1 MWDKIAPKQK
11 HLMLNIYKLK
21 NKQNLSKH
29 YRKGNEIAQTRH
41 YPPANKEWFN
51 SIYAYNKNTI
61 KLLPVA
67 DKVTLRL
74 LKSYFNLYSFKL
86 ERSVKSSRV
95 RRRLRRLST
104 NRILISKPELKHTS
118 SKVVIT
124 VYVYNRQKIYYLRK
138 WDNILKYP
146 YYELYFKELKM
157 ILGKGKIYKNYLKK
171 VLRLKPKRVERTIRS
186 LRPMVQLKKKISLN
200 LISKVYKQKKKL
212 VKTLKI
218 KHNKY
223 KNYENKY
230 LKSFFSKC
238 LQRDMILFYYKQII
252 SLNESKFEK
261 TYLLP
266 LTGLIQNIYSKKV
279 EFNLVNL
286 KNLYL
291 NSYIFSET
299 LATKIRNKK
308 NRVLRVLKASL
319 NMFQLASLN
328 NLAIFDDMY
337 NRKKRLQ
344 NLKVNYLDLGKNIK
358 GDEINEVTQKEK
370 VYRKKSLSTIEDN
383 ITQTISTTNSVLDSI
398 KNKSITGIR
407 IEATGRLTRRN
418 TAEKSISKLR
428 YKGNL
433 RNMDSSYKRFS
444 SVLLRGHVKS
454 NVQYTKLRS
463 KLRIGSFGLKGWVSS
478 N

>member
-1 MWDKIAPKQK
+1 
-11 HLMLNIYKLK
+11 MLNISKLK
-21 NKQNLSKH
+21 NKQNLSKF

-67 DKVTLRL
+67 DKVTLKL
-74 LKSYFNLYSFKL
+74 LKSYFNLYSPKL
-86 ERSVKSSRV
+86 EKSVKSSRV
-95 RRRLRRLST
+95 KRRLRRLST
-104 NRILISKPELKHTS
+104 NRILISRPELKHTT

-138 WDNILKYP
+138 LGNILAVDLYP
-146 YYELYFKELKM
+146 YKKFSHLFIKKT
-157 ILGKGKIYKNYLKK
+157 KIK
-171 VLRLKPKRVERTIRS
+171 
-186 LRPMVQLKKKISLN
+186 SLN

-212 VKTLKI
+212 LKTLKI
-218 KHNKY
+218 KHNKD

-238 LQRDMILFYYKQII
+238 LQKEMISFYYKQII

-266 LTGLIQNIYSKKV
+266 LTGLIKNIYNKKI

-291 NSYIFSET
+291 NSYLFSET
-299 LATKIRNKK
+299 LVTKIRNKK

-319 NMFQLASLN
+319 RMFQLASLN
-328 NLAIFDDMY
+328 NLDIFDDMY
-337 NRKKRLQ
+337 NRKKKLQ
-344 NLKVNYLDLGKNIK
+344 NFKVNYLGLGKEIK
-358 GDEINEVTQKEK
+358 SDEINEITQI
-370 VYRKKSLSTIEDN
+370 VYKKKYLNAIEDN

-407 IEATGRLTRRN
+407 LEAAGRLTRRN
-418 TAEKSISKLR
+418 TAERSISKLR

-433 RNMDSSYKRFS
+433 KNMDSSYKGFS
-444 SVLLRGHVKS
+444 SVLLRGHAKS
-454 NVQYTKLRS
+454 NVQYTKLKS

>member
-1 MWDKIAPKQK
+1 
-11 HLMLNIYKLK
+11 MLNISKLK

-67 DKVTLRL
+67 DKVTLKL
-74 LKSYFNLYSFKL
+74 IKSYFNLYSPKL
-86 ERSVKSSRV
+86 EKSIKSPRV
-95 RRRLRRLST
+95 RRRFRRLST
-104 NRILISKPELKHTS
+104 NRILISRPELKHTS

-138 WDNILKYP
+138 LGSILAVDLYP
-146 YYELYFKELKM
+146 Y
-157 ILGKGKIYKNYLKK
+157 KK
-171 VLRLKPKRVERTIRS
+171 FFHLVIKKT
-186 LRPMVQLKKKISLN
+186 KKKSLN

-212 VKTLKI
+212 LKTLKI
-218 KHNKY
+218 KNKKY

-238 LQRDMILFYYKQII
+238 LQKEMISFYYKQII

-261 TYLLP
+261 TYLTP
-266 LTGLIQNIYSKKV
+266 LTGLIKNIYNKKV

-291 NSYIFSET
+291 NSYLFSET
-299 LATKIRNKK
+299 LVTKIRNKK

-319 NMFQLASLN
+319 RMFQLASLN
-328 NLAIFDDMY
+328 NLAIFEDMY

-344 NLKVNYLDLGKNIK
+344 NLKVNYLGLGKEIK
-358 GDEINEVTQKEK
+358 GNEINEVTQKEK
-370 VYRKKSLSTIEDN
+370 VYKKISLNDIKDN

-407 IEATGRLTRRN
+407 IEAAGRLTRRN
-418 TAEKSISKLR
+418 TAERSIYKLR

-433 RNMDSSYKRFS
+433 KNMDSSYKGFS
-444 SVLLRGHVKS
+444 SLLFRGHAKS
-454 NVQYTKLRS
+454 NVQYTKLKS

>member
-1 MWDKIAPKQK
+1 
-11 HLMLNIYKLK
+11 MLNISKLK
-21 NKQNLSKH
+21 NKQNLCKH
-29 YRKGNEIAQTRH
+29 SRKGNEIAQTRH

-74 LKSYFNLYSFKL
+74 LKSYFNLYSPKL
-86 ERSVKSSRV
+86 EKSVKSPRV

-104 NRILISKPELKHTS
+104 NRILISRPELKHTS

-138 WDNILKYP
+138 LESILAVDLYP
-146 YYELYFKELKM
+146 YEKFSHLV
-157 ILGKGKIYKNYLKK
+157 IKK
-171 VLRLKPKRVERTIRS
+171 T
-186 LRPMVQLKKKISLN
+186 KKKSLN

-238 LQRDMILFYYKQII
+238 LQKEMISFYYKQII

-261 TYLLP
+261 TYLTP
-266 LTGLIQNIYSKKV
+266 LTGLIKNIYNKNV

-299 LATKIRNKK
+299 LVTKIRNKK

-319 NMFQLASLN
+319 IMFQLAKLN

-344 NLKVNYLDLGKNIK
+344 NLKVNYIGLEKEIK

-370 VYRKKSLSTIEDN
+370 VYKKKYLNALLFEDN
-383 ITQTISTTNSVLDSI
+383 TTNSVLDSI

-407 IEATGRLTRRN
+407 IEAAGRLTRRN
-418 TAEKSISKLR
+418 TAERSISKLR

-433 RNMDSSYKRFS
+433 KNMDSSYKGFS
-444 SVLLRGHVKS
+444 SVLLRGHAKS
-454 NVQYTKLRS
+454 NVQYTKLKS

>member
-1 MWDKIAPKQK
+1 
-11 HLMLNIYKLK
+11 MLNVSKLK
-21 NKQNLSKH
+21 SNKDLSKH
-29 YRKGNEIAQTRH
+29 YKKGNEIAQTRH

-61 KLLPVA
+61 KLLAVA
-67 DKVTLRL
+67 DKVTLKL
-74 LKSYFNLYSFKL
+74 LKSYFNLYSPKL
-86 ERSVKSSRV
+86 EKSVKYPRV
-95 RRRLRRLST
+95 KKRLRRLST
-104 NRILISKPELKHTS
+104 NRILISRPELKHTS

-138 WDNILKYP
+138 LTNILAID
-146 YYELYFKELKM
+146 LY
-157 ILGKGKIYKNYLKK
+157 KK
-171 VLRLKPKRVERTIRS
+171 FSHLVIKKT
-186 LRPMVQLKKKISLN
+186 KKKSLN

-212 VKTLKI
+212 LKTLKI
-218 KHNKY
+218 KHNIS

-238 LQRDMILFYYKQII
+238 LQKEIISYYYKQNI

-261 TYLLP
+261 TYLSP
-266 LTGLIQNIYSKKV
+266 LTGLIKNIYNKKV

-291 NSYIFSET
+291 NSYLFSET
-299 LATKIRNKK
+299 LVTKIRNKK

-319 NMFQLASLN
+319 RMFQLASLN

-344 NLKVNYLDLGKNIK
+344 NFKVNYLGLAKQIK
-358 GDEINEVTQKEK
+358 GDEINEITKK
-370 VYRKKSLSTIEDN
+370 VYKKKYLNAIEDN
-383 ITQTISTTNSVLDSI
+383 ITQTISTTDSVFDSI

-407 IEATGRLTRRN
+407 IEAAGRLTRRN
-418 TAEKSISKLR
+418 TAERSISKLS

-433 RNMDSSYKRFS
+433 KNMDSSYKGLS
-444 SVLLRGHVKS
+444 SVLLRGHAKF
-454 NVQYTKLRS
+454 NVQYTKLKSLR
-463 KLRIGSFGLKGWVSS
+463 RIGSFGLKGWISS

>member
-1 MWDKIAPKQK
+1 
-11 HLMLNIYKLK
+11 MLNISKLIHK
-21 NKQNLSKH
+21 PNFSKH

-61 KLLPVA
+61 KSLPVA
-67 DKVTLRL
+67 DKVTLKL
-74 LKSYFNLYSFKL
+74 LKSYFNLYSPKL
-86 ERSVKSSRV
+86 EKSVKSPRV
-95 RRRLRRLST
+95 RRRFRRLST
-104 NRILISKPELKHTS
+104 NRILISRPELKHTS

-138 WDNILKYP
+138 WDNIPKFP
-146 YYELYFKELKM
+146 DYELFFRELKM
-157 ILGKGKIYKNYLKK
+157 RLGRKYENYLKK
-171 VLRLKPKRVERTIRS
+171 VLRLNPKTVERNIRS
-186 LRPMVQLKKKISLN
+186 MRLMVPLTKKRSLN

-238 LQRDMILFYYKQII
+238 LQKEMILFYYKQII

-261 TYLLP
+261 TYLSP
-266 LTGLIQNIYSKKV
+266 LTGLIQNIYNKKV

-299 LATKIRNKK
+299 LVTKIRNKK
-308 NRVLRVLKASL
+308 NRVLRVLIASV

-344 NLKVNYLDLGKNIK
+344 NFKVNYVGLGKNIK
-358 GDEINEVTQKEK
+358 GDEINEVTQK
-370 VYRKKSLSTIEDN
+370 VYKKKPLNAIEDN

-407 IEATGRLTRRN
+407 IEAAGRLTRRN
-418 TAEKSISKLR
+418 TAERSISKLR

-433 RNMDSSYKRFS
+433 KNMDSSYKGFS
-444 SVLLRGHVKS
+444 SVLLRGHAKS
-454 NVQYTKLRS
+454 NVQYTKLKS

>member
-1 MWDKIAPKQK
+1 
-11 HLMLNIYKLK
+11 MLNISKLK
-21 NKQNLSKH
+21 NKINLSK
-29 YRKGNEIAQTRH
+29 YYKKGIEIAQTRH

-74 LKSYFNLYSFKL
+74 LKSYFNLYNL
-86 ERSVKSSRV
+86 ELEKKIGSPRL

-104 NRILISKPELKHTS
+104 NRILISRPELKHTS
-118 SKVVIT
+118 DKVVIT

-138 WDNILKYP
+138 LHNQEEPKWPDYEIYFNTLKR
-146 YYELYFKELKM
+146 K
-157 ILGKGKIYKNYLKK
+157 LGRSYNKYLIK
-171 VLRLKPKRVERTIRS
+171 VLRVDPDTVEETIRS
-186 LRPMVQLKKKISLN
+186 LRLHIPLTKKKSLN

-212 VKTLKI
+212 FKTLMI

-223 KNYENKY
+223 KNYENMY

-238 LQRDMILFYYKQII
+238 LRKQMISFYHKQII

-261 TYLLP
+261 TYLSP
-266 LTGLIQNIYSKKV
+266 LTGLIKNIYNKKV
-279 EFNLVNL
+279 EFNLVSL

-299 LATKIRNKK
+299 LVTKIRNKK
-308 NRVLRVLKASL
+308 NRVLRVLAASL
-319 NMFQLASLN
+319 RMFQLASLD

-337 NRKKRLQ
+337 NRKKKLQ
-344 NLKVNYLDLGKNIK
+344 NIKINYLGLGEQIK
-358 GDEINEVTQKEK
+358 GDEISKVTQK
-370 VYRKKSLSTIEDN
+370 VYKKRCLKAIKDN
-383 ITQTISTTNSVLDSI
+383 VTISTTNSVLDSI
-398 KNKSITGIR
+398 KNKSITGLR
-407 IEATGRLTRRN
+407 IEAAGRLTRRN
-418 TAEKSISKLR
+418 TAEKSIFKLR

-433 RNMDSSYKRFS
+433 KNIDSSYKGFS
-444 SVLLRGHVKS
+444 SVLLRGHAKS

>member
-1 MWDKIAPKQK
+1 
-11 HLMLNIYKLK
+11 MLNISKLK
-21 NKQNLSKH
+21 NKQNLSKY

-67 DKVTLRL
+67 DKVTLKL
-74 LKSYFNLYSFKL
+74 LKSYFNLYSPKL
-86 ERSVKSSRV
+86 EKSVKSSRV
-95 RRRLRRLST
+95 RRRFRRLST
-104 NRILISKPELKHTS
+104 NRILISRPELKHTT

-138 WDNILKYP
+138 LGNILAVDLYP
-146 YYELYFKELKM
+146 YKKFS
-157 ILGKGKIYKNYLKK
+157 YLFIKK
-171 VLRLKPKRVERTIRS
+171 T
-186 LRPMVQLKKKISLN
+186 KKKSLN

-212 VKTLKI
+212 LKTLNI
-218 KHNKY
+218 KHNKD

-238 LQRDMILFYYKQII
+238 LQKEMISFYYKQII

-266 LTGLIQNIYSKKV
+266 LTGLIKNIYNKKI

-291 NSYIFSET
+291 NSYLFSET
-299 LATKIRNKK
+299 LVTKIRNKK

-319 NMFQLASLN
+319 RMFQLASLN

-337 NRKKRLQ
+337 NRKKKLQ
-344 NLKVNYLDLGKNIK
+344 NLKVNYLGLGKEIK
-358 GDEINEVTQKEK
+358 SDEINEITQI
-370 VYRKKSLSTIEDN
+370 VYKKKYPNAIEDN
-383 ITQTISTTNSVLDSI
+383 ITQTISTTNSVLGSI

-407 IEATGRLTRRN
+407 LEAAGRLTRRN
-418 TAEKSISKLR
+418 TAERSISKLR

-433 RNMDSSYKRFS
+433 KNMDSSYKGFS
-444 SVLLRGHVKS
+444 SVLLRGHAKS
-454 NVQYTKLRS
+454 NVQYTKLKS